1 MKKHWQGLFFLVG
14 GLFGGAN
21 ASDFEH
27 TKDPNIES
35 VFYQSIATQTDSMNV
50 VARVERLSHL
60 FMGAPYVGGNAGE
73 GVDGQ
78 FDKDPLIRFDV
89 FDCTTYVETVLAGI
103 QSISAKSFKDNLI
116 KIRYQD
122 GLVNFV
128 QRNHFPSLDWLPNNR
143 ELLQDITDRVAQDQS
158 QRAITQIDRA
168 AWYRHLSA
176 KSIACKQDCKPLL
189 EKLHETGQ
197 HFQIAQADIPYVP
210 LSALFLGPNKQV
222 NQALLDRIPSG
233 SVINMVRPNWAL
245 KKWIGTNLN
254 VSHQGL
260 VLRQGGRLI
269 LRHASV
275 THQKVV
281 DEDFIDY
288 FAQYDE
294 SSSLKGFNLQLV
306 RL

>member
-1 MKKHWQGLFFLVG
+1 MKRHWLGYCFLVCGLFNQ
-14 GLFGGAN
+14 AN
-21 ASDFEH
+21 GSDVEH
-27 TKDPNIES
+27 AYDPTIERQ
-35 VFYQSIATQTDSMNV
+35 FYQSLSTQTDSMD
-50 VARVERLSHL
+50 VATRIERLSHL

-73 GVDGQ
+73 GPGGQ

-103 QSISAKSFKDNLI
+103 QSASAGSFKDNLI
-116 KIRYQD
+116 RIRYQH
-122 GLVNFV
+122 GQVNFV

-143 ELLQDITDRVAQDQS
+143 KILQDITGRVAPTQFQ
-158 QRAITQIDRA
+158 QARTQIDRA

-176 KSIACKQDCKPLL
+176 KSIACKQGCEALL
-189 EKLHETGQ
+189 ERLHVTGQ
-197 HFQIAQADIPYVP
+197 HFQVVQADLPYVP
-210 LSALFLGPNKQV
+210 LTAVFLGPDKQV

-233 SVINMVRPNWAL
+233 SVINMVRPDWAL

-254 VSHQGL
+254 VSHQGF
-260 VLRQGGRLI
+260 VLRQDGRLI

-275 THQKVV
+275 THQQVV

-288 FAQYDE
+288 FAQYDA
-294 SSSLKGFNLQLV
+294 SSSLKGFNLQSI

>member
-1 MKKHWQGLFFLVG
+1 MKKHWLGCCLLVG
-14 GLFGGAN
+14 SLYNHAN
-21 ASDFEH
+21 GSDSEYIY
-27 TKDPNIES
+27 DPAIEQ
-35 VFYQSIATQTDSMNV
+35 VFYQSIITQVDSMA
-50 VARVERLSHL
+50 VATRVARLSHL
-60 FMGAPYVGGNAGE
+60 FMGVPYVGGNAGE
-73 GVDGQ
+73 GQSGQ

-103 QSISAKSFKDNLI
+103 QSVSAASFKDNLI
-116 KIRYQD
+116 DIRYQH
-122 GLVNFV
+122 GQVNFV

-143 ELLQDITDRVAQDQS
+143 EILQDITDQVAP
-158 QRAITQIDRA
+158 TQFQQASTHIDRA

-176 KSIACKQDCKPLL
+176 KSIACEQGCEPIL
-189 EKLHETGQ
+189 EKLHGTGQ
-197 HFQIAQADIPYVP
+197 HFQVVQADIPYVP
-210 LSALFLGPNKQV
+210 LTAVFVGPDKQV

-233 SVINMVRPNWAL
+233 SVINMVRPDWAL

-254 VSHQGL
+254 VSHQGF
-260 VLRQGGRLI
+260 VLRQNGRLI

-288 FAQYDE
+288 FAQYDA
-294 SSSLKGFNLQLV
+294 SSSLQGFNLQSI